1 MFSQRKCLKRMS
13 AALAVGLL
21 CVTWGSGAVHAK
33 EQPAAEQA
41 APGLV
46 VGRLAHNMSW
56 INVYFLRFNY
66 LSAKGGPKNSSVT
79 FNTEPAMS
87 GLGTKQ
93 TTFQFAK
100 RLPAGKYQLTGLGS
114 INGAM
119 TTESKLDGSMPTFEV
134 TSGGV
139 TDLGLLVVQPTG
151 GGKAVLLPVDDPSPV
166 DELVRT
172 YFPDEVAAASGAV
185 TRWPGAATWTAQSFT
200 YGDTDA
206 SALGLVVDVINASIE
221 KGARLRAQARW
232 QEAKT
237 AADYLAIAKSATT
250 MLSEPAV
257 TSDGTMYFGSGLGQ
271 VQRRAPD
278 GTWTHIDTGL
288 AVEVS
293 ALSLL
298 PDNALAI
305 GTEDGRLLR
314 QESAGGK
321 FVPVGRF
328 TPTTRVLDLHQ
339 WADGTWWV
347 TTRVQ
352 QGKELVTSIHSGKS
366 LAEIDTT
373 TPVKTMT
380 QAEGISA
387 FLVRPFFATS
397 AATKTKYFVGIAGV
411 ESHTYDSATAT
422 WASAAMKK
430 AALQPI
436 ANNTGS
442 VLVNMKSLQ
451 LSTDEGASW
460 SAFKD
465 PGRAHYVAFFNPS
478 EGLAVRT
485 PTSAFAAPDMEVHG
499 TTDGGKTWS
508 RLSTLPKAPCDLR
521 SLRQNDVQKR
531 ILCVFH
537 DGSIHSAGMQG
548 EWVPERIVY

>member
-1 MFSQRKCLKRMS
+1 MLLQRKCLKRMA
-13 AALAVGLL
+13 AALAVGVL
-21 CVTWGSGAVHAK
+21 CITSGAGAVQAK
-33 EQPAAEQA
+33 EQPTAEQA

-56 INVYFLRFNY
+56 INVYFLRFNS

-79 FNTEPAMS
+79 FEMEPAMS

-93 TTFQFAK
+93 TTFYFAK

-119 TTESKLDGSMPTFEV
+119 TTESKLDASIPTFEV

-185 TRWPGAATWTAQSFT
+185 TRWPGVATWAAQPFT
-200 YGDTDA
+200 YGDTD
-206 SALGLVVDVINASIE
+206 SGLGMVVDAINAGIE
-221 KGARLRAQARW
+221 KGNRLKAQARW

-237 AADYLAIAKSATT
+237 AADYLAIAKTATT

-257 TSDGTMYFGSGLGQ
+257 AADGTMYFGSGLGQ

-278 GTWTHIDTGL
+278 GTWSHIDSGL
-288 AVEVS
+288 SVEIS

-298 PDNALAI
+298 PDDTLAI

-321 FVPVGRF
+321 FVPASRF

-352 QGKELVTSIHSGKS
+352 QGKDLLTNVHSGKS

-373 TPVKTMT
+373 TPVKTMS
-380 QAEGISA
+380 QAEAVSG
-387 FLVRPFFATS
+387 FVVRPFFATS
-397 AATKTKYFVGIAGV
+397 AGTKTKYFVGIAGV

-422 WASAAMKK
+422 WTSLAKK

-442 VLVNMKSLQ
+442 VLVNMKSDQ
-451 LSTDEGASW
+451 FSTDEGASW

-465 PGRAHYVAFFNPS
+465 PGRAHFVAFFNPT

-485 PTSAFAAPDMEVHG
+485 PTSAFAAPDMEVHA

-508 RLSTLPKAPCDLR
+508 LLSTLPKSPCDLR

-531 ILCVFH
+531 IFCVFH

-548 EWVPERIVY
+548 GWVPERIVY